1 MKEKIKKV
9 IHKVVMTIATIFIT
23 LSTVFSSMPL
33 QVHAAEENIYF
44 EVNKA
49 EEVLQEAQKHLGKPY
64 VWGAAGPNSFDCS
77 GYVSYVF
84 KQVGLKFNADRFT
97 TYSIDSYLEGLGVT
111 SYTYSTNE
119 SNPKDLKAGD
129 IILYYDNTGDA
140 LHMGIYMGNGKIIH
154 CAAEMPTGPQQQV
167 MISNVDAL
175 GTKHGT
181 TVVKYKAYRI
191 FPDEGGIR
199 LKKTDEFGNALAGV
213 KFKISYPDGESF
225 TVTTNANGV
234 WDSEVAGYTLKPG
247 TYKYQEVSTVEGY
260 LLDTTVRTFTVT
272 AGVKSSENVVV
283 VTNNEP
289 GGEINVIK
297 TNTNGDRVSDTV
309 FKVYADETI
318 TNRAGSK
325 VYYTKDQ
332 LVATLTTSGSGEA
345 SVKVPLGRYRIVES
359 QVPSGYILNTK
370 EHTVTLEYKDQ
381 TTSIVSSS
389 TTIENE
395 EQKGKVILK
404 KSFDTSETDG
414 KYGDAYLQDNQYALI
429 AKERI
434 TNAAGTIKYYDKD
447 QIVSYQKTDANGN
460 ITWDDLPLGKYYI
473 EEIDNNDSLQINSSR
488 IDVSVDYAGQ
498 TVEKTVV
505 NKTTSDKPN
514 MQKIQIF
521 KSGIDGSSGVYDGLE
536 GVEFT
541 LKLKSDVDKSGW
553 DNAVTYD
560 VITTDKKGN
569 ATTKYLPYGVYLVKE
584 TKTPAD
590 RTPAPDFTIS
600 ISKNYTDYDKDEQI
614 KKINVNN
621 APLSAQVRI
630 VKEDHDTGKAVTLN
644 SASFKIKD
652 EDGNYVV
659 QKVGGVKIDTFTTNS
674 KNQIVSILGKQGEI
688 ILPLKLQSGS
698 YTIEEIK
705 TPEGFLELEKPVTFK
720 IENIRDM
727 DQDEDQDP
735 IITVKVKNRQ
745 PKGILTIKKTDQETG
760 SPLENVEYRLTA
772 KKDIISMIDGS
783 ILFKAGETVYE
794 GKTNARGIITVKDI
808 NMGEYVLREKLTLEG
823 YVLSEEVHDVVFT
836 KKDNTTKTYE
846 VGVNVTNIAPKGE
859 IRLVKTDKDTKEF
872 LSGVIYQLTAKEDII
887 SLDGRNTVLY
897 KAGEPVS
904 VDISEDGRYMTSE
917 TGEINIANLPLGKY
931 ELREVQ
937 TLEGYVV
944 DPTVYDIDLSY
955 DHSDKTVYSK
965 ELAVTNIAPKGEIHL
980 TKTDEDTKEFLSG
993 VIYQLTAKEDI
1004 ISLDGRNTVLYKA
1017 GETVSVDISE
1027 DGRYMTSETGEI
1039 NIANLP
1045 LGKYELKEIQ
1055 ALDGYYVDTTVY
1067 DIDLS
1072 YDHSDKTLYTHSMDV
1087 TNKKTT
1093 VEVSKVDATD
1103 EEELEGAKLS
1113 LFDKDDN
1120 LIETW
1125 TSGKEPHVI
1134 RGLLIG
1140 MEYRLHEDLA
1150 PLGYATASDV
1160 TFTID
1165 ESGEATK
1172 VVMKDEITKT
1182 EILKVDAETKEPL
1195 AGAQLQVLEKE
1206 SKEVVDEWTS
1216 TEDAHLISGLH
1227 VGKTYILHEEQAP
1240 AGYHKAEDVE
1250 FTVADSG
1257 EVLKVEMS
1265 DRITKITVEKQ
1276 DAETGEALEGAVL
1289 SIVDK
1294 ETGKAV
1300 ETWKSAKEPHE
1311 ITGLVVGK
1319 TYILKE
1325 ISAPSHY
1332 EKADDIEFTVEENM
1346 EVQQLVMKDERTP
1359 VTIVETGDETKV
1371 MPLVA
1376 VVLGAGIA
1384 ALVLYRK
1391 AKKQK

>member
-9 IHKVVMTIATIFIT
+9 IHKMLMTIATIFIT
-23 LSTVFSSMPL
+23 FSTVFSNIPL
-33 QVHAAEENIYF
+33 QIHAAEENIYY

-49 EEVLQEAQKHLGKPY
+49 DEVLKEAQKHLGKPY

-77 GYVSYVF
+77 GFVSYVF
-84 KQVGLKFNADRFT
+84 KQAGMKFNGDRFT

-119 SNPKDLKAGD
+119 SNPKNVKAGD

-181 TVVKYKAYRI
+181 TVVSYKAYRI
-191 FPDEGGIR
+191 FPDKGGVR
-199 LKKTDEFGNALAGV
+199 LKKTDEFGNPLAGV
-213 KFKISYPDGESF
+213 KFKITTPDGSSKI
-225 TVTTNANGV
+225 VTTNSNGI
-234 WDSEVAGYTLKPG
+234 WDSDNEKVLMETG

-260 LLDTTVRTFTVT
+260 LLDTTIRTFTVK
-272 AGVKSSENVVV
+272 AGVKASENVVV

-289 GGEINVIK
+289 SGEIKVIK
-297 TNTNGDRVSDTV
+297 TNAHGDRISDTV

-318 TNRAGSK
+318 TNKAGSK
-325 VYYTKDQ
+325 VFYTKDQ
-332 LVATLTTSGSGEA
+332 LVATLTTSANGEA
-345 SVKVPLGRYRIVES
+345 SVKVPLGRYRIAEFHA
-359 QVPSGYILNTK
+359 PSGYILNTK
-370 EHTVTLEYKDQ
+370 EHIVTLRYKDQ
-381 TTSIVSSS
+381 MTSTVSSS
-389 TTIENE
+389 KTIQNE

-404 KSFDTSETDG
+404 KSFDTTETDG
-414 KYGDAYLQDNQYALI
+414 KHGDAYLKDNQYALI

-460 ITWDDLPLGKYYI
+460 ITWDGLPLGKYYI
-473 EEIDNNDSLQINSSR
+473 EEIDNNDSLQINPAK
-488 IDVSVDYAGQ
+488 IDVSINYAGQ

-505 NKTTSDKPN
+505 NKTTSDRPN

-521 KSGIDGSSGVYDGLE
+521 KSGIDGSSGVYDGLA

-553 DNAVTYD
+553 DKADTYD
-560 VITTDKKGN
+560 VITTDKKGK

-584 TKTPAD
+584 TKSPAD
-590 RTPAPDFTIS
+590 RIPAPDFTVS
-600 ISKNYTDYDKDEQI
+600 ISKNYTDFNKDEQV

-621 APLSAQVRI
+621 APLSAQVRL
-630 VKEDHDTGKAVTLN
+630 VKEDYDTGKKVTLN

-652 EDGNYVV
+652 EKGNYVV
-659 QKVGGVKIDTFTTNS
+659 QKVGGIKIDTFTTNS
-674 KNQIVSILGKQGEI
+674 KNQIVSIFGKQGEV

-745 PKGILTIKKTDQETG
+745 PKGVLTIKKTDHETG
-760 SPLENVEYRLTA
+760 SPLENVEYCLTA

-783 ILFKAGETVYE
+783 TLYQAGEIVYE
-794 GKTNARGIITVKDI
+794 GKTDAKGIITVKDI
-808 NMGEYVLREKLTLEG
+808 NMGEYVLLEKLTLEG

-859 IRLVKTDKDTKEF
+859 IHLVKTDKDTKEA
-872 LSGVIYQLTAKEDII
+872 LSGVIYQLTAKEDIF
-887 SLDGRNTVLY
+887 SLDGRNTLLY

-904 VDISEDGRYMTSE
+904 VDISEDGKYMTSE
-917 TGEINIANLPLGKY
+917 TGEINIAGLPLGRY
-931 ELREVQ
+931 ELKEVQ
-937 TLEGYVV
+937 ALEGYYV
-944 DPTVYDIDLSY
+944 DPKIYDIDLSY
-955 DHSDKTVYSK
+955 DHSDKT
-965 ELAVTNIAPKGEIHL
+965 
-980 TKTDEDTKEFLSG
+980 
-993 VIYQLTAKEDI
+993 IYTQLLE
-1004 ISLDGRNTVLYKA
+1004 
-1017 GETVSVDISE
+1017 
-1027 DGRYMTSETGEI
+1027 
-1039 NIANLP
+1039 
-1045 LGKYELKEIQ
+1045 
-1055 ALDGYYVDTTVY
+1055 
-1067 DIDLS
+1067 
-1072 YDHSDKTLYTHSMDV
+1072 V
-1087 TNKKTT
+1087 TNKKTIT
-1093 VEVSKVDATD
+1093 EVSKIDATD
-1103 EEELEGAKLS
+1103 EKELEGAKLS

-1125 TSGKEPHVI
+1125 TSSKEPHII

-1150 PLGYATASDV
+1150 PLGYATTSDV

-1165 ESGEATK
+1165 GSGQATK
-1172 VVMKDEITKT
+1172 IVMKDEITKT
-1182 EILKVDAETKEPL
+1182 EIEKVDADTKVML
-1195 AGAQLQVLEKE
+1195 AGAQLQILEKD
-1206 SKEVVDEWTS
+1206 SKNIIDEWTS
-1216 TEDAHLISGLH
+1216 IEEAHMITGLH
-1227 VGKTYILHEEQAP
+1227 VGKTYILHEVGAP

-1257 EVLKVEMS
+1257 DVLKVEMS

-1276 DAETGEALEGAVL
+1276 DAETGEALQGAVL
-1289 SIVDK
+1289 SIVEK
-1294 ETGKAV
+1294 ETGKTV
-1300 ETWKSAKEPHE
+1300 HTWESVKEPHV
-1311 ITGLVVGK
+1311 ITGLSVGK

-1325 ISAPSHY
+1325 ISAPAYY
-1332 EKADDIEFTVEENM
+1332 EKADDIEFTVKEDI
-1346 EVQQLVMKDERTP
+1346 EVQQLVMKDKRTQITS
-1359 VTIVETGDETKV
+1359 VQTGDETKL
-1371 MPLVA
+1371 MPFIA
-1376 VVLGAGIA
+1376 IMLGAGIA
-1384 ALVLYRK
+1384 AFVLYRK
-1391 AKKQK
+1391 SKKQ

>member
-1 MKEKIKKV
+1 MKEKIKKA
-9 IHKVVMTIATIFIT
+9 IHKVVMTIAAIFIT

-154 CAAEMPTGPQQQV
+154 CAAEMPSGPQQQV

-191 FPDEGGIR
+191 FPDRGGVR

-213 KFKISYPDGESF
+213 KFKITAPDGTTK
-225 TVTTNANGV
+225 TVTTNSNGI
-234 WDSEVAGYTLKPG
+234 WDSDDSKVLMNTG

-272 AGVKSSENVVV
+272 AGVKASENVVV

-289 GGEINVIK
+289 GGEIKVIK
-297 TNTNGDRVSDTV
+297 TNTSGDRVSDTV

-381 TTSIVSSS
+381 ATSIVSSS

-505 NKTTSDKPN
+505 NKSTSDKPN

-783 ILFKAGETVYE
+783 TLFKAGETVYE
-794 GKTNARGIITVKDI
+794 GKTNAKGIITVNDI

-859 IRLVKTDKDTKEF
+859 I
-872 LSGVIYQLTAKEDII
+872 
-887 SLDGRNTVLY
+887 
-897 KAGEPVS
+897 
-904 VDISEDGRYMTSE
+904 
-917 TGEINIANLPLGKY
+917 
-931 ELREVQ
+931 
-937 TLEGYVV
+937 
-944 DPTVYDIDLSY
+944 
-955 DHSDKTVYSK
+955 
-965 ELAVTNIAPKGEIHL
+965 HL

-1017 GETVSVDISE
+1017 GEPVSVDISE

-1195 AGAQLQVLEKE
+1195 AGAQFQVLEKE

-1216 TEDAHLISGLH
+1216 TEEAHLITGLH

-1257 EVLKVEMS
+1257 EILKVEMS